1 MQWFGHFPVS
11 WRTGATFVH
20 DVFAFA
26 VFIVVIGHVASPSP
40 IETRCA
46 R

>member
-1 MQWFGHFPVS
+1 VAY
-11 WRTGATFVH
+11 RATFVH

-26 VFIVVIGHVASPSP
+26 VFIVVIGHVAFALT